1 MVSNRDQSAREG
13 ETVSMRCQVTG
24 TPQPQV
30 TWERLGGAL
39 PSNSDIRNNVLT
51 INNVR
56 QEDTGRYIC
65 RARSS
70 AGSAQGDILLT
81 VISGGGDGGV
91 IQYDT
96 QTVNAGEKVEMECVS
111 TGFPLPTVTW
121 SREDAPLPQRAIV
134 NEAFLIIQSI
144 RPEDAGTYVCT
155 VENTGGRVTRKV
167 TLFVRAKPVIT
178 GGTESLTAALG
189 SSASMSCQAAG
200 YPQPE
205 ISWYKRGGS
214 MPRDYSVDE
223 GALKIDRLRPEDAG
237 TYICNAQMIWANMSI
252 RPVW

>member
-1 MVSNRDQSAREG
+1 MYNFDW
-13 ETVSMRCQVTG
+13 TL
-24 TPQPQV
+24 
-30 TWERLGGAL
+30 W
-39 PSNSDIRNNVLT
+39 
-51 INNVR
+51 
-56 QEDTGRYIC
+56 
-65 RARSS
+65 
-70 AGSAQGDILLT
+70 
-81 VISGGGDGGV
+81 
-91 IQYDT
+91 
-96 QTVNAGEKVEMECVS
+96 

-167 TLFVRAKPVIT
+167 TLFVRGITQYQKRKWYLKKNNVVTFSHRSENHVFIFCYINFEVFWSNLWFILILTAKPVIT

-200 YPQPE
+200 YPQPQ

-214 MPRDYSVDE
+214 MPR
-223 GALKIDRLRPEDAG
+223 
-237 TYICNAQMIWANMSI
+237 
-252 RPVW
+252 